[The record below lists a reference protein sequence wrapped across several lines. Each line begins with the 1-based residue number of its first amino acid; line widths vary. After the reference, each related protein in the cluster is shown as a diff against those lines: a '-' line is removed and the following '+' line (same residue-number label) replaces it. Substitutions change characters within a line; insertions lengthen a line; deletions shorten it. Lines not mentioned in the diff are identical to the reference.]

1 MSVCACS
8 SATATLKTSAW
19 ILQSLKHGWHSGRGI
34 VAHVLGLSGGFKL
47 RDEAAKLFFRLVKV
61 NAGEK
66 CLCVGCDHQLPPY
79 KD

>member
-1 MSVCACS
+1 M
-8 SATATLKTSAW
+8 
-19 ILQSLKHGWHSGRGI
+19 
-34 VAHVLGLSGGFKL
+34 L

-66 CLCVGCDHQLPPY
+66 CLCVGCDHQLSPY